1 MPAYVEAALGDP
13 AEAIS
18 YGNLDNVDMGG
29 AATNGV
35 GMIDG
40 VGNDT
45 GISAAAESAREGATR

>member
-1 MPAYVEAALGDP
+1 
-13 AEAIS
+13 
-18 YGNLDNVDMGG
+18 MGG

-45 GISAAAESAREGATR
+45 GVSAAAESAREGATR